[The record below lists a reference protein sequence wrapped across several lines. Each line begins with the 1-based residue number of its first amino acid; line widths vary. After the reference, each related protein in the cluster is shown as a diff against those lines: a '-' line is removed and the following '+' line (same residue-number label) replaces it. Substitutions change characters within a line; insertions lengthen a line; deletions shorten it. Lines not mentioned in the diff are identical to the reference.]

1 MFDHFNGPPMRGLPG
16 GLFVPDMPG
25 PPQVLMPVPGAGPL
39 GPFVPAPP
47 EMAMQF
53 LREGPAPFHPGAFI
67 GGFDGDG
74 NGMARGHKRLPI
86 GGPMMVGGVLDVP
99 HMMMPPPHALHRD
112 PRSVR
117 SYRDLDAPED
127 EVTVIDY
134 RSL

>member
-1 MFDHFNGPPMRGLPG
+1 M
-16 GLFVPDMPG
+16 V
-25 PPQVLMPVPGAGPL
+25 GASCCGNRPL

-86 GGPMMVGGVLDVP
+86 GGPMMGGGVLDVP
-99 HMMMPPPHALHRD
+99 HMMMPPSHAMHRD

-117 SYRDLDAPED
+117 RLA
-127 EVTVIDY
+127 
-134 RSL
+134 SLLLTFLLSSGSSRCLCIFLLNRPILVGYIIIVLIAYL